1 MGGVDLGLIT
11 DSAADLSPKVLQE
24 EAVGLVPIYV
34 HFLGRRYKD
43 WQELTPDALYQAMR
57 AGAEPVTELPGVEDF
72 AEVYERYLH
81 TTASSPSTSPG
92 SFPRPWSGPGR
103 RP

>member
-43 WQELTPDALYQAMR
+43 WQELTPDASTR
-57 AGAEPVTELPGVEDF
+57 PCGRG
-72 AEVYERYLH
+72 
-81 TTASSPSTSPG
+81 PSQ
-92 SFPRPWSGPGR
+92 
-103 RP
+103 